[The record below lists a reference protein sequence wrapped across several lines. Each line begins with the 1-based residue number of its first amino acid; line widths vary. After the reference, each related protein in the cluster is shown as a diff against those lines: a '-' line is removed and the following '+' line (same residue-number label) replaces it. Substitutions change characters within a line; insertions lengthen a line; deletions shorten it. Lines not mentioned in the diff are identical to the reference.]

1 MMWIII
7 AIGILLIAYLICRKQ
22 CCCANSSNE
31 KVNDKTLPQ
40 IDIEALESII
50 PPINENKI
58 KHNIPSENEQK
69 QYTHKD
75 IEDISKER
83 NEIVWTTELMRIKSI
98 MLLSPKHSK
107 RASGSNN
114 SNTNQ
119 KHYERYE
126 ALNPFEQY
134 ELAVLFAELIEEA
147 DNLHKMD
154 MFLEERTHCI
164 NAIKWCAKEGL
175 SVIYWQSRLN
185 QVNEI
190 LGIKPIEIEGKTNNN
205 KGTDKKYLSAS
216 DKNELVKNRKE
227 QLEKEYLYYH
237 KLGNIEEAQK
247 VVQKAIKW
255 AEETQQMYYR
265 QKWVER
271 IVTLPE
277 DTSLSIEQRLKEK
290 KRQRHPYNITST
302 RKPRR
307 PRIKYEPKNTSE

>member
-1 MMWIII
+1 MMWVII
-7 AIGILLIAYLICRKQ
+7 AIGILLIAYLIYRKQ
-22 CCCANSSNE
+22 CCCNNYSGEN
-31 KVNDKTLPQ
+31 VDDKTLPQ
-40 IDIEALESII
+40 IDIEAVKSIM
-50 PPINENKI
+50 PPLNKDKI
-58 KHNIPSENEQK
+58 THNIPNENEQK
-69 QYTHKD
+69 QYAHKD
-75 IEDISKER
+75 KDISKGS

-98 MLLSPKHSK
+98 MLLASESK
-107 RASGSNN
+107 KRTSTKKLQAP
-114 SNTNQ
+114 Q
-119 KHYERYE
+119 KYERYE
-126 ALNPFEQY
+126 SLTPFEQY
-134 ELAVLFAELIEEA
+134 ELAVMFAELIEEA
-147 DNLHKMD
+147 DNLHKHKMYSS
-154 MFLEERTHCI
+154 ERIYCI

-185 QVNEI
+185 QVNEL
-190 LGIKPIEIEGKTNNN
+190 LGIKPIEIEGKTNHN
-205 KGTDKKYLSAS
+205 KGADKKYLSAS

-237 KLGNIEEAQK
+237 KLGNIEEEQK
-247 VVQKAIKW
+247 VVEKAIKW

-307 PRIKYEPKNTSE
+307 PRIKYEPKNTSK

>member
-1 MMWIII
+1 MWVII
-7 AIGILLIAYLICRKQ
+7 AIGILLVAFLIYKKIAHC
-22 CCCANSSNE
+22 NE
-31 KVNDKTLPQ
+31 CNRNVVEEKPLPN
-40 IDIEALESII
+40 IDIKAVDSVILPIKEEKIAQNTPSNNKQEHII
-50 PPINENKI
+50 
-58 KHNIPSENEQK
+58 
-69 QYTHKD
+69 KD
-75 IEDISKER
+75 KPNRADD
-83 NEIVWTTELMRIKSI
+83 IVWTTELMRIKSI
-98 MLLSPKHSK
+98 MLLSHKHSK
-107 RASGSNN
+107 RASVSNY
-114 SNTNQ
+114 NTHQ

-134 ELAVLFAELIEEA
+134 ELAVIFAELIEEA

-190 LGIKPIEIEGKTNNN
+190 LGIRPIEIECKTNHN
-205 KGTDKKYLSAS
+205 KGADKKYLSAS

-237 KLGNIEEAQK
+237 QLRNIEEEQK

-277 DTSLSIEQRLKEK
+277 ETSLSIEQRLKEK
-290 KRQRHPYNITST
+290 KRQRQPYNITST

-307 PRIKYEPKNTSE
+307 PRIPYSKKQ